1 MCCCKVTR
9 AVFCS
14 VAKPG
19 SNFLH
24 VHEVAPVVGFV
35 VVVVNAAAAVAAAAN
50 CFLLFHKMRNA
61 VATGKLLVACYDCG
75 FMCATLLPL

>member
-24 VHEVAPVVGFV
+24 VHEVTPVVIFV
-35 VVVVNAAAAVAAAAN
+35 VVVVVVVVAAAAVN
-50 CFLLFHKMRNA
+50 CFQLIRKMRNA
-61 VATGKLLVACYDCG
+61 FATGKLLVACYDCG
-75 FMCATLLPL
+75 FMCATLLPF

>member
-1 MCCCKVTR
+1 MTR
-9 AVFCS
+9 AVFFS
-14 VAKPG
+14 VANPC

-24 VHEVAPVVGFV
+24 VHEVAPVVVFV
-35 VVVVNAAAAVAAAAN
+35 VVVAAAAAAAAAGN